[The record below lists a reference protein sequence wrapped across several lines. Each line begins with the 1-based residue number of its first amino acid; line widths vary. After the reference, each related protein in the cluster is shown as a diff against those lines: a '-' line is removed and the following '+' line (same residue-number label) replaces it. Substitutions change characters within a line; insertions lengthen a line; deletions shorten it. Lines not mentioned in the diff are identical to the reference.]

1 MIKLIV
7 SDMDGTL
14 LDSSKNINPEFWDV
28 YKKIKEKGIVF
39 CVASGRQYYNLVANF
54 EDMKKDLF
62 FIAENGGFVA
72 KGEEEI
78 YSKAL
83 SKEIVTKLLDKTKE
97 IKNVSVILG
106 AKNAAYYIED
116 GNEKFITEI
125 SKYYKN
131 IITVNDWNEVEED
144 ILKVAVYDFD
154 CAETNSYPQYKALE
168 EQVKIIVSS
177 EHWLDVM
184 HKDVNKGAAVAE
196 LQKQLNIGKN
206 ETLIFG
212 DYMNDYE
219 MMSCAEYSYAM
230 ANGHPKLIEAAN
242 FTAPSND
249 ENGVVRIIK
258 EYIKD

>member
-28 YKKIKEKGIVF
+28 YKKIKEKGIIF
-39 CVASGRQYYNLVANF
+39 CIASGRQYYNLVENF
-54 EDMKKDLF
+54 EEMKNDLF

-72 KGEEEI
+72 KGEKEI
-78 YSKAL
+78 YSKSL
-83 SKEIVTKLLDKTKE
+83 SKDIVSEIIDKSKE
-97 IKNVSVILG
+97 LRDASVVLG
-106 AKNAAYYIED
+106 SKHSAYIED
-116 GNEKFITEI
+116 DSDKFRAEI

-131 IITVNDWNEVEED
+131 IILVDNFKEVEED
-144 ILKVAVYDFD
+144 ILKVAIYDFNR
-154 CAETNSYPQYKALE
+154 AETNSYSHYKYLKDK
-168 EQVKIIVSS
+168 VKIIVSS

-184 HKDVNKGAAVAE
+184 HMEVNKGAAVSE
-196 LQKQLNIGKN
+196 LQKQLGISKD

-219 MMSCAEYSYAM
+219 MMSCAKYSYAM
-230 ANGHPKLIEAAN
+230 ANGHPKLIEKAN
-242 FTAPSND
+242 FKAPSND

-258 EYIKD
+258 EYIND

>member
-28 YKKIKEKGIVF
+28 YEKIKEKGIIF
-39 CVASGRQYYNLVANF
+39 CVASGRQYYNLVENF
-54 EDMKKDLF
+54 EAMKKDLF

-83 SKEIVTKLLDKTKE
+83 SKEIVENILDKAKE
-97 IKNVSVILG
+97 IKDASVVLG
-106 AKNAAYYIED
+106 AKHAAYIED
-116 GNEKFITEI
+116 SSDKFMAEI
-125 SKYYKN
+125 SKYYKS
-131 IITVNDWNEVEED
+131 IIVVDNLKEVEED
-144 ILKVAVYDFD
+144 ILKVAIYDFD
-154 CAETNSYPQYKALE
+154 CAETNSYPQYKYLE
-168 EQVKIIVSS
+168 DQVKIIVSS

-196 LQKQLNIGKN
+196 LQKQLNIGKE

-230 ANGHPKLIEAAN
+230 ANGHPKLIETAN
-242 FTAPSND
+242 FKAPSND